1 MKTLR
6 EVMSDGARRA
16 DFILQE
22 LRQHGRVSAED
33 LSLKLGV
40 NSSTIRRDLER
51 LEQQNFLRRIH
62 GGAVPVDTLSY
73 STYAY
78 ELTFQKNM
86 GKQLEE
92 KTAIALAALR
102 FIEDGDT
109 IAISPGTTTTHLA
122 RSIRHSQL
130 QDLTV
135 ITNALNIAMELSGM
149 PGINLTLIGGLL
161 LPDFFALVG
170 PSAEQ
175 SLSQM
180 YVTKAFVGVTGLHPE
195 YGLTGPNQLEVLTH
209 RVTLQRAQQTFV
221 LADHTKIGRV
231 ALHSIAPISAVH
243 TLVTD
248 TQASPELLTQLKGL
262 GIDVCEA

>member
-1 MKTLR
+1 
-6 EVMSDGARRA
+6 MSDGARRA

-22 LRQHGRVSAED
+22 LRRHGRVSAEE
-33 LSLKLGV
+33 LSQKLGV

-51 LEQQNFLRRIH
+51 LEQQSFLRRIH

-86 GKQLEE
+86 GNQLEE
-92 KTAIALAALR
+92 KTAIALAALG

-109 IAISPGTTTTHLA
+109 IALSPGTTTTHLA
-122 RSIRHSQL
+122 RCIRHSQL
-130 QDLTV
+130 QELTV

-180 YVTKAFVGVTGLHPE
+180 YVAKAFLGVTGIDPE
-195 YGLTGPNQLEVLTH
+195 FGLTGPNQLEVLTH
-209 RVTLQRAQQTFV
+209 RVTIQRARETFI

-231 ALHSIAPISAVH
+231 ALHSIAPITSVH
-243 TLVTD
+243 TLITD
-248 TQASPELLTQLKGL
+248 QQASHELLTRLKGL
-262 GIDVCEA
+262 GIDVCQA